1 MGRAN
6 DKSLANLRQPW
17 TKGESG
23 NPTGRP
29 KGALGRATIARYWLE
44 AKTNETN
51 DLTGK
56 DELLSQEDLITLAV
70 IKKAKAGDVQAYREL
85 LNSAYGQA
93 TQPIAIDTDYI
104 DLSDLTTEEIR
115 QLLSKDNGPE
125 GEE

>member
-1 MGRAN
+1 MGKAN
-6 DKSLANLRQPW
+6 DKSLENLRPAW

-23 NPTGRP
+23 NPSGRP

-51 DLTGK
+51 DLTGN

-93 TQPIAIDTDYI
+93 TQPIAIDNDFI
-104 DLSDLTTEEIR
+104 DLSDLTTDEIR
-115 QLLSKDNGPE
+115 NLLSGDNDTNGDD
-125 GEE
+125 

>member
-1 MGRAN
+1 MGRDN
-6 DKSLANLRQPW
+6 EISRANLKSPW
-17 TKGESG
+17 AKGESG
-23 NPTGRP
+23 NPSGRP

-51 DLTGK
+51 ELTGE

-104 DLSDLTTEEIR
+104 DLSDLTTDEIR
-115 QLLSKDNGPE
+115 KLLAENDSD

>member
-1 MGRAN
+1 MGKAN
-6 DKSLANLRQPW
+6 DKSLSNLRPAW
-17 TKGESG
+17 GKGESG

-44 AKTNETN
+44 AKTKETN
-51 DLTGK
+51 ELTGE
-56 DELLSQEDLITLAV
+56 DEALSQEDLITLAI

-104 DLSDLTTEEIR
+104 DLSDLTTDEIR
-115 QLLSKDNGPE
+115 KLLAEDDNDA
-125 GEE
+125 EE

>member
-1 MGRAN
+1 MGRDN
-6 DKSLANLRQPW
+6 EISRANLKSPW

-23 NPTGRP
+23 NPSGRP

-51 DLTGK
+51 DLTG
-56 DELLSQEDLITLAV
+56 DTELLSQEDLITLAV

-104 DLSDLTTEEIR
+104 DLSDLTTDEIR
-115 QLLSKDNGPE
+115 KLLAENDSD